1 MKKMLVGL
9 IAVAVALVG
18 APALAQYTPH
28 APFNTSSQCP
38 GTVLAVGIVPLP
50 EINLIAEGAP
60 FDDPPASWPAVGTYD
75 FCGYSDQVFCMLN
88 AAGGLAEEL
97 PAYAA
102 LFQCLTMDING
113 PVIEEAEMPVTG
125 NGIPDGAYELAL
137 LGAVMNDASQP
148 LHQRALTAYQ
158 YNFIAIKSLVGL
170 ALQSANYLAFTGMAP
185 ALVPGLLAIL
195 AGYPTLGDPQ
205 TNAALDMLLSLLGDL
220 GLEPP
225 QGGIV
230 SITQSVPELGPDGD
244 ADGDG
249 ASNRKEYNYFKSQGP
264 AATIAAQLD
273 PTQTPPNLA
282 FITGAGK
289 FEEGANVTLRIGFNG
304 ISGAGSTF
312 QWFKGG
318 SPIADATAS
327 SLAFSPVAMSDSGS
341 YSCEVNIPDKAT
353 VFLTDPAVLTILP
366 AGSLPV
372 AGGMGLALLAGAC
385 ALAGAVGIRRRK

>member
-9 IAVAVALVG
+9 IALAVALVG
-18 APALAQYTPH
+18 APALAQHDPYDS
-28 APFNTSSQCP
+28 AAECP
-38 GTVLAVGIVPLP
+38 PDVLAVGIVPFP
-50 EINLIAEGAP
+50 TFNLIAEGAP
-60 FDDPPASWPAVGTYD
+60 FDDPPSSWPAVGSYD
-75 FCGYSDQVFCMLN
+75 FCGYADQVFCMLN

-97 PAYAA
+97 PTYAA

-113 PVIEEAEMPVTG
+113 PINEEAEIPVTG

-137 LGAVMNDASQP
+137 LGAVMNDPDEP
-148 LHQRALTAYQ
+148 LHAEALAAYQ
-158 YNFIAIKSLVGL
+158 YNFIVLKALVGT
-170 ALQSANYLAFTGMAP
+170 ALQQANYLSYT
-185 ALVPGLLAIL
+185 ALVPMVAPGLIAIL
-195 AGYPTLGDPQ
+195 AGYPTLGDAQ
-205 TNAALDMLLSLLGDL
+205 TNQALDALLTLLSDL

-225 QGGIV
+225 AGGIV
-230 SITQSVPELGPDGD
+230 SITHSVPQLGPEGD

-304 ISGAGSTF
+304 ISGAGSTY